1 MMTGDKADNMVVDDK
16 VLIDELPR
24 SIESKKNQAESEK
37 PGILKSAG
45 SIFSNFF
52 GLGKLA
58 KSLGLGELYDK
69 GGSMKGLAENL
80 IQKANHA
87 DHSKIIKRKFPP
99 ATLMLFKQIAEG
111 LGYKNISNDEITEFM
126 SVVMGGPT

>member
-1 MMTGDKADNMVVDDK
+1 
-16 VLIDELPR
+16 
-24 SIESKKNQAESEK
+24 
-37 PGILKSAG
+37 
-45 SIFSNFF
+45 
-52 GLGKLA
+52 
-58 KSLGLGELYDK
+58 LGLGELYDK

-111 LGYKNISNDEITEFM
+111 LGYKNISND
-126 SVVMGGPT
+126 